1 MEFIGTATA
10 TAVADVATNN
20 QYYKN
25 ILYAICAES
34 YNSLVSARIHSGYAS
49 ERRETVW
56 VISVRYRS
64 DIICILERYDSR
76 YDRNPNVRGLVLNV
90 IVTMGV
96 DSSAKL

>member
-10 TAVADVATNN
+10 VAVADIATNN

-49 ERRETVW
+49 ERRETV
-56 VISVRYRS
+56 
-64 DIICILERYDSR
+64 
-76 YDRNPNVRGLVLNV
+76 
-90 IVTMGV
+90 
-96 DSSAKL
+96 